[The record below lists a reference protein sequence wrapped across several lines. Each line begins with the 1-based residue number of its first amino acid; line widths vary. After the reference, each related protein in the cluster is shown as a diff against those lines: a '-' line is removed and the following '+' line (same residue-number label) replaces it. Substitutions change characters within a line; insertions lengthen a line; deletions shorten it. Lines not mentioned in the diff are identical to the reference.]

1 MVAAE
6 ADRIKAARLERQTK
20 HEHLRDLVRWLIA
33 SRFAGKHI
41 RLADQLD
48 VRAPWLSAYMTG
60 ANDKGGRLTG
70 SQLNDWSCG
79 LVDAL
84 CESSGRG
91 WREAA
96 CGHCP
101 HRTRELHDASGR
113 VDLGLGAR
121 PVVPTIETVEMVPCA
136 GI

>member
-60 ANDKGGRLTG
+60 ANDMKGGRLTG
-70 SQLNDWSCG
+70 SQLNDCSCG

-91 WREAA
+91 WRDAA

-101 HRTRELHDASGR
+101 DTELGSCMT
-113 VDLGLGAR
+113 R
-121 PVVPTIETVEMVPCA
+121 PVVSIWDWVRGLSCRR
-136 GI
+136 

>member
-1 MVAAE
+1 MAGGAPE
-6 ADRIKAARLERQTK
+6 RSAADRS
-20 HEHLRDLVRWLIA
+20 VVW
-33 SRFAGKHI
+33 G
-41 RLADQLD
+41 LA
-48 VRAPWLSAYMTG
+48 
-60 ANDKGGRLTG
+60 
-70 SQLNDWSCG
+70 
-79 LVDAL
+79 DAL

-91 WREAA
+91 WRDAT